1 MAGAPPPAPPA
12 GAAPDGKQADAPKP
26 DAFALKLP
34 EGADKRFD
42 PKALEKFKGIMAD
55 PKTTAAEKAQALV
68 EMRHAELI
76 AEDKAITEYMEKTR
90 TANLEALKGDPEFG
104 GAKFDRTVANAK
116 SALQQFGGEEVSKLF
131 VKFGIDKDPGL
142 TKMFARIRSAIAE
155 DDTSSRAPRPAP
167 DEPRT
172 PPITQTQK
180 LARRYD
186 KKK

>member
-1 MAGAPPPAPPA
+1 MPEAAPAAPAAPAATPAAVPPPPAAPAASPSPASMAGAPPPAPPA

-116 SALQQFGGEEVSKLF
+116 SALQQFGGEEVSKLC
-131 VKFGIDKDPGL
+131 V
-142 TKMFARIRSAIAE
+142 
-155 DDTSSRAPRPAP
+155 
-167 DEPRT
+167 
-172 PPITQTQK
+172 
-180 LARRYD
+180 
-186 KKK
+186 